1 MDWSGKT
8 WTRVINHEV
17 IKHGG
22 IKHGVTKHV
31 ENAFQT
37 KMGFSKTSIFR

>member
-1 MDWSGKT
+1 MDWGGKT
-8 WTRVINHEV
+8 WTRVINHGV

-31 ENAFQT
+31 E
-37 KMGFSKTSIFR
+37 

>member
-8 WTRVINHEV
+8 WTRVINHGV

-31 ENAFQT
+31 E
-37 KMGFSKTSIFR
+37 

>member
-8 WTRVINHEV
+8 WTRVINHGE

-31 ENAFQT
+31 E
-37 KMGFSKTSIFR
+37 